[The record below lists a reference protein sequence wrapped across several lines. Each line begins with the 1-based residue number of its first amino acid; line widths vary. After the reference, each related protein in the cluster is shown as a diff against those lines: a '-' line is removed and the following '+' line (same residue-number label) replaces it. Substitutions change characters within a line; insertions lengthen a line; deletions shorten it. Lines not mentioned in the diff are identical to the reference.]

1 MLMPS
6 DKSFEQ
12 LKNILTSGKL
22 AGSWLISGPF
32 GVGKTTLLRHFISY
46 LLTGNA
52 EKEIDFHADL
62 KWIERD
68 FTEEEKK
75 DIIQTLN
82 SGRAL
87 DLDASDRAKK
97 SEITIDDIRS
107 GIQFLSLTSANQNWR
122 VLVIDSA
129 DEMNENAANALLKLL
144 EEPPA
149 HSVIFLTSHNV
160 GKLLPT
166 IRSRCRQL
174 SLAPLDEAQMKAFIF
189 ENYPDVTNV
198 DALLSFFDGSI
209 GKCVNFFE
217 NNGLDVYLKIQDFCQ
232 DTLSKIPEIMDF
244 SDKISK
250 DEKLYS
256 LVKDLL
262 LFHIFNLVEDVNLDT
277 RARNFY
283 IQQWSEINNI
293 LKDMENLYLDKKSV
307 ITQIFLMLGM
317 KK

>member
-1 MLMPS
+1 MLMPT

-12 LKNILTSGKL
+12 LKQIFQSGKL
-22 AGSWLISGPF
+22 AGSWLITGPY
-32 GVGKTTLLRHFISY
+32 GVGKSTLLRRFVAY
-46 LLTGNA
+46 LLTGEENP
-52 EKEIDFHADL
+52 IDFHSDL

-82 SGRAL
+82 AGRAL
-87 DLDASDRAKK
+87 EVDAADRAKK
-97 SEITIDDIRS
+97 AEITIDDVRS

-149 HSVIFLTSHNV
+149 HTVIFLTSHNM

-166 IRSRCRQL
+166 IRSRCRQIMV
-174 SLAPLDEAQMKAFIF
+174 SPLDNVQMRAFIL
-189 ENYPDVTNV
+189 ENYPDVSDVNV
-198 DALLSFFDGSI
+198 LLPFFDGSI
-209 GKCVNFFE
+209 GKCINFFE
-217 NNGLDVYLKIQDFCQ
+217 NNGMDVYQKIQSFTQ
-232 DTLSKIPEIMDF
+232 NSVSQIVPIMDF
-244 SDKISK
+244 SDKVSK
-250 DEKLYS
+250 DEKLYN

-262 LFHIFNLVEDVNLDT
+262 LFHLLSLVEDSGTDET
-277 RARNFY
+277 MRAFY
-283 IQQWSEINNI
+283 LEKWTQITTL

-307 ITQIFLMLGM
+307 IAQIFLKLGM

>member
-1 MLMPS
+1 MLMPT

-12 LKNILTSGKL
+12 LKQIFQSGKL
-22 AGSWLISGPF
+22 AGSWLITGPY
-32 GVGKTTLLRHFISY
+32 GVGKSTLLRRFVAY
-46 LLTGNA
+46 LLTGEENP
-52 EKEIDFHADL
+52 IDFHSDL

-82 SGRAL
+82 AGRAL
-87 DLDASDRAKK
+87 DVDAADRAKK

-149 HSVIFLTSHNV
+149 HTVIFLTSHNM

-166 IRSRCRQL
+166 IRSRCRQIMV
-174 SLAPLDEAQMKAFIF
+174 SPLDNVQMRAFIL
-189 ENYPDVTNV
+189 ENYPDVSDVNV
-198 DALLSFFDGSI
+198 LLPFFDGSI

-217 NNGLDVYLKIQDFCQ
+217 NNGLEVYQKIQTFSQ
-232 DTLSKIPEIMDF
+232 NTISQVVPIMDF
-244 SDKISK
+244 ADKVAK
-250 DEKLYS
+250 DEKIYDLM
-256 LVKDLL
+256 KDLL
-262 LFHIFNLVEDVNLDT
+262 LFHLLSLVEDAGTDDLS
-277 RARNFY
+277 RNFY
-283 IQQWSEINNI
+283 LQQWSDINTL

-307 ITQIFLMLGM
+307 ITQIFLKLGM

>member
-1 MLMPS
+1 MLMPP

-12 LKNILTSGKL
+12 LKQVLDSGKL
-22 AGSWLISGPF
+22 AGSWLITGPY
-32 GVGKTTLLRHFISY
+32 GVGKSTLLRRFISY
-46 LLTGNA
+46 LLTGT
-52 EKEIDFHADL
+52 EKQIDFHPDL

-87 DLDASDRAKK
+87 EIDASERAKK
-97 SEITIDDIRS
+97 AEITIDDIRS

-144 EEPPA
+144 EEPPV
-149 HSVIFLTSHNV
+149 HTVIFLTSHNM

-166 IRSRCRQL
+166 IRSRCRQIMV
-174 SLAPLDEAQMKAFIF
+174 APLDNVQMKAFIM
-189 ENYPDVTNV
+189 ENYPDVSEV
-198 DALLSFFDGSI
+198 EVFLPFFDGSI

-217 NNGLDVYLKIQDFCQ
+217 NNGVEVYQKIQSFTCNDMGRVV
-232 DTLSKIPEIMDF
+232 PIMDF
-244 SDKISK
+244 AEKVSK
-250 DEKLYS
+250 DENLYN

-262 LFHIFNLVEDVNLDT
+262 LFYLLSLVENPDMDTMDRAFYLTLWTDVNSLL
-277 RARNFY
+277 N
-283 IQQWSEINNI
+283 
-293 LKDMENLYLDKKSV
+293 DMENLYLDKKSV
-307 ITQIFLMLGM
+307 ITQIFLKLGM

>member
-1 MLMPS
+1 MLMPA
-6 DKSFEQ
+6 DKSLEQ
-12 LKNILTSGKL
+12 LKQVLASGKL
-22 AGSWLISGPF
+22 AGSWLITGPY
-32 GVGKTTLLRHFISY
+32 GVGKSTLLRRFVSY
-46 LLTGNA
+46 LLTGTENH
-52 EKEIDFHADL
+52 IDFHADL

-87 DLDASDRAKK
+87 EIDAADRAKK
-97 SEITIDDIRS
+97 AEITIDDIRS

-149 HSVIFLTSHNV
+149 HTVIFLISHNM

-166 IRSRCRQL
+166 IRSRCRQIMV
-174 SLAPLDEAQMKAFIF
+174 SPLDKVQMKAFIL
-189 ENYPDVTNV
+189 ENYPDVSQV
-198 DALLSFFDGSI
+198 DVFLPFFDGSI
-209 GKCVNFFE
+209 GKCINFFE
-217 NNGLDVYLKIQDFCQ
+217 NNGMDVYQKIQSFTQ
-232 DTLSKIPEIMDF
+232 NSVSQIVPIMDF
-244 SDKISK
+244 SDKVSK
-250 DEKLYS
+250 DEKLYN

-262 LFHIFNLVEDVNLDT
+262 LFHLLSLVEDAGTDET
-277 RARNFY
+277 MRAFY
-283 IQQWSEINNI
+283 LEKWTQITTL

-307 ITQIFLMLGM
+307 IAQIFLKLGM